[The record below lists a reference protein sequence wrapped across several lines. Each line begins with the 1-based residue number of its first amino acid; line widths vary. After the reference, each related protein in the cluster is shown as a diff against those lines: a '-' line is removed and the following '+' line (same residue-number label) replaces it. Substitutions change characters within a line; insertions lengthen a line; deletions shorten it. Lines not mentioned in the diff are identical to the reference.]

1 MHTEQTRNYIVL
13 IIVLILV
20 LGGVY
25 YKKNRETTPPNL
37 PLSGEV
43 NNVPPEE
50 GLSASGGGN
59 EGVQPKLT
67 YEEDL
72 QQGIEYEKKG
82 ELDKAINSYKKASEV
97 SPKEYVPYSNA
108 GSAYYSMQKFAEAE
122 DHFLKAIEL
131 QPNNVSVYTKLYDLY
146 YYGLNR
152 DKEQMNAFFADATK
166 NTDNDINIVK
176 LYAMYLE
183 EIKDYKSAL
192 SIWQSLLEFEPD
204 NALYKVKVEALQKKI
219 EANAQ

>member
-1 MHTEQTRNYIVL
+1 MTIEEKRNYIIL
-13 IIVLILV
+13 IIVLILII
-20 LGGVY
+20 GGVY

-67 YEEDL
+67 SDQYL

-82 ELDKAINSYKKASEV
+82 ELYKAIDSYKKASEV

-122 DHFLKAIEL
+122 DHFLKALEL

-152 DKEQMNAFFADATK
+152 NKEQMNAFFKDALE
-166 NTDNDINIVK
+166 NTNNDINIVK
-176 LYAMYLE
+176 LYALYLE
-183 EIKDYKSAL
+183 EINDPESAL
-192 SIWQSLLEFEPD
+192 PIWQSLLKFEPD
-204 NALYKVKVEALQKKI
+204 NASYKAKI
-219 EANAQ
+219 EA